1 MEKSLLFFLPI
12 LVLAVNKAISDS
24 DTRQVLIEILE
35 YENVNTECKKKIV
48 RALTE
53 KLAPIDKWISDMTDN
68 GSNIYTPNI
77 IDQTIV
83 RDLQYQN
90 SWVFSCSKY
99 GHLQRN
105 L

>member
-53 KLAPIDKWISDMTDN
+53 KLAPVDKWISDMTDN

-77 IDQTIV
+77 IDQTIA

-90 SWVFSCSKY
+90 SWCFSCSKY
-99 GHLQRN
+99 GHLQIN